1 MKKNI
6 PFKILL
12 WIGGAFFAAEAILHV
27 IGLRILEHDK
37 IFIPTHDRYIA
48 LFALTYA
55 VLLIL
60 ISTNLEKYK
69 TLFKLTMLG
78 ILLAIINGAVIA
90 YTGGYGRGFPVVTLD
105 AQLGSIGI
113 GAVVWYLATWFV
125 FLKSK

>member
-6 PFKILL
+6 PLKILL
-12 WIGGAFFAAEAILHV
+12 WIGAAFFAAEAILHA
-27 IGLRILEHDK
+27 IGLRVLEHDK

-69 TLFKLTMLG
+69 TLFKLAMAG
-78 ILLAIINGAVIA
+78 ILFAIINGVVIA
-90 YTGGYGRGFPVVTLD
+90 YTGGYVRSFPVVTLD
-105 AQLGSIGI
+105 AQLGIIGI